1 MVDITG
7 VIYETGVANPSRSH
21 FLLLFFVCA
30 NLCCLSIC
38 FFYFGHKSVF
48 TTSHGSQMNIP
59 SHILFVEALFQHTFC
74 MYNFD
79 TLRT

>member
-38 FFYFGHKSVF
+38 FFILGINQFLLQVMGHK
-48 TTSHGSQMNIP
+48 
-59 SHILFVEALFQHTFC
+59 
-74 MYNFD
+74 
-79 TLRT
+79 